1 MAADPTGD
9 TTMTQDFAA
18 RVGRVEPSAT
28 LAISNKAAELEA
40 DGVDVVDL
48 SVGEPDFDTPE
59 NIKDAAKDAL
69 DAGHTG
75 YTPTSGIPELKTAIV
90 EKLHDDGLTQYDEAN
105 LMVTP
110 GGKQA
115 LYEIIH
121 ATIDDGDEVVLLDPA
136 WVSYEAMVKL
146 ADGSLKRV
154 DTAAH
159 DFQLEGALDDLAET
173 VSNDTELLVV
183 NSPGNPHGAVY
194 TDAALE
200 GVRDLAVE
208 HDFQVISD
216 EIYKEVTYDGR
227 EATSLG
233 ALEGMEDRT
242 ITLNGFS
249 KAYSMTGWRLGYFAG
264 PQELVDEAG
273 KIHGHSVSCA
283 VNFVQHAGVEAIRN
297 TDEAVDEMVEAFDE
311 RREFLLGLFEE
322 RGVRVPEPQGAF
334 YMMPEVAPD
343 GDDDEWCE
351 QAIEEAH
358 VATVPGHAFGTPG
371 YARISYANSKER
383 LEEAVERL
391 DRFTVSICELLTTL
405 RWRALSLA
413 LSSDHIVRGMNERSE

>member
-1 MAADPTGD
+1 
-9 TTMTQDFAA
+9 MTQDFAA

-40 DGVDVVDL
+40 QGVDVVDL

-59 NIKDAAKDAL
+59 NIKDAAKAAL

-75 YTPTSGIPELKTAIV
+75 YTPTSGIPELKTAIA
-90 EKLHDDGLTQYDEAN
+90 EKLHDDGLTQYGEDN

-115 LYEIIH
+115 LYEIFQ
-121 ATIDDGDEVVLLDPA
+121 TLIDDGDEVVLLDPA

-159 DFQLEGALDDLAET
+159 DFQLAGALDDLAET
-173 VSNDTELLVV
+173 VSDDTELLVV

-194 TDAALE
+194 TDEALE

-216 EIYKEVTYDGR
+216 EIYKEITYDGR

-233 ALEGMEDRT
+233 TLDGIEDRT

-264 PQELVDEAG
+264 PEELIDEAG
-273 KIHGHSVSCA
+273 KVHGHSVSCA

-297 TDEAVDEMVEAFDE
+297 TESEVEEMVEAFDE
-311 RREFLLGLFEE
+311 RRTFLKDLFEE
-322 RGVRVPEPQGAF
+322 RGVHVPEPQGAF

-343 GDDDEWCE
+343 GDDDAWCE
-351 QAIEEAH
+351 EAIEEAH

-391 DRFTVSICELLTTL
+391 DDAGLL
-405 RWRALSLA
+405 
-413 LSSDHIVRGMNERSE
+413 